1 MTTVHSFYVTW
12 LYVANPRRYEYTD
25 LESAQYWHDQYT
37 NSTQRTA
44 VTPIQTSEVLV
55 TMGELSEWH
64 KKADS
69 LARKLLGADECLPD
83 SYTLY
88 NLVPDEERIRFFTA
102 LRKYIDGVYARR
114 AKRSAANP
122 FFDYKQYVEYVRE
135 HKSMNRMSVLRKY
148 FKPLG
153 LRVMQVLGDMTGCKP
168 SAMNGNA
175 KGFSVKYKVSECE
188 GIEESALVARD
199 ALLDLP
205 ESNLKVEVNVT
216 QQSGFSPTY
225 VTVSVSTY

>member
-12 LYVANPRRYEYTD
+12 INRTNPIRYEFTD
-25 LESAQYWHDQYT
+25 LESAVHRHTQYVND
-37 NSTQRTA
+37 TQQTA
-44 VTPIQTSEVLV
+44 ITPIQTSKVLV
-55 TMGELSEWH
+55 TMEELGKWY

-69 LARKLLGADECLPD
+69 LARKVLGADEYLPD
-83 SYTLY
+83 CYTLY
-88 NLVPDEERIRFFTA
+88 NLVPDEERTRFFTA
-102 LRKYIDGVYARR
+102 LRKYIDGVCARR

-122 FFDYKQYVEYVRE
+122 FFDYKQYTEYVRE

-175 KGFSVKYKVSECE
+175 KGFSAKYKVSECE
-188 GIEESALVARD
+188 GIEESALIARD

-205 ESNLKVEVNVT
+205 EANLKVEVKVT
-216 QQSGFSPTY
+216 QQSGSSPAY
-225 VTVSVSTY
+225 VTVSISTY